1 MKTTKSDM
9 EGVVFDVNQENFEKE
24 VIEKSKE
31 KPVIVDFWASW
42 CMPCVILKPILE
54 KVVEEFEGKVLLAKV
69 NVNENQELAMKYGV
83 MSIPNVKM
91 FKNGKI
97 VDEFI
102 GTRPENFVR
111 KWIQKHIE

>member
-1 MKTTKSDM
+1 MK
-9 EGVVFDVNQENFEKE
+9 EVIFDANQENFKKK

-69 NVNENQELAMKYGV
+69 NVNENQELAIKYGV

-91 FKNGKI
+91 FKGGKI

-111 KWIQKHIE
+111 EWIQKHIE